1 MRSSRHTLACVA
13 AAVAAAAAG
22 CANAKQ
28 GGEVDGGGGG
38 GDGGGSNADASCGDA
53 CDADGDGVVDGDDAC
68 PGTPPEIP
76 VNMEGCSDSQ
86 VNPTLEPVFPPFGLT
101 WTPTGDIG
109 RAGGLT
115 WTYTGID
122 RADLF
127 HIYWVV
133 CDDPATPCGVSLDG
147 PIDAAGDRWT
157 FSTLS
162 ALGAGR
168 LVFDGA
174 PRILLADTT
183 TVQLTGRLVMTITD
197 GNDMPMPFA
206 TVASLGI
213 TSPRIGGYGAQIS
226 GTGFSVS
233 AIIEVQ
239 DSGAVWVPYLDY
251 YDAASTPKTGATTA
265 VSFGG
270 SFYSE

>member
-1 MRSSRHTLACVA
+1 MLAIA
-13 AAVAAAAAG
+13 ALALVAAG
-22 CANAKQ
+22 CSHAGA
-28 GGEVDGGGGG
+28 GDDDGTVDGGGV
-38 GDGGGSNADASCGDA
+38 DAVQCGDA
-53 CDADGDGVVDGDDAC
+53 CDSDADGVVDATDEC
-68 PGTPPEIP
+68 PNTPPEIP
-76 VNMEGCSDSQ
+76 VNDVGCSDSQ
-86 VNPTLEPVFPPFGLT
+86 VSPTLEPNFPPFGLT

-115 WTYTGID
+115 WTYEGID

-147 PIDAAGDRWT
+147 PIDAAGESWT

-168 LVFDGA
+168 LIFDNA
-174 PRILLADTT
+174 PTIRLADNTT
-183 TVQLTGRLVMTITD
+183 TQLMGRLRITILD
-197 GNDMPMPFA
+197 GFGNPLPFA
-206 TVASLGI
+206 TAASFSIPARAGM
-213 TSPRIGGYGAQIS
+213 YGAPIP
-226 GTGFSVS
+226 GIGFTVT

-239 DSGAVWVPYLDY
+239 DSTAVWTPYLDY
-251 YDAASTPKTGATTA
+251 YDAAQTPDPGSTS
-265 VSFGG
+265 VSFAG

>member
-1 MRSSRHTLACVA
+1 MFAI
-13 AAVAAAAAG
+13 AAVALPLAVAG
-22 CANAKQ
+22 CSHAN
-28 GGEVDGGGGG
+28 GGDDDNGTVDAGG
-38 GDGGGSNADASCGDA
+38 GDAAQCGDA
-53 CDADGDGVVDGDDAC
+53 CDSDQDGVVDAADEC
-68 PGTPPEIP
+68 PNTPPEVP
-76 VNMEGCSDSQ
+76 VNRAGCSDSQ
-86 VNPTLEPVFPPFGLT
+86 VSPTLEPDFPPFGLT

-115 WTYTGID
+115 WTYEGID
-122 RADLF
+122 RTDRF

-147 PIDAAGDRWT
+147 PIDAAPENWT

-168 LVFDGA
+168 LIFDNA
-174 PRILLADTT
+174 PTIRLADNTT
-183 TVQLTGRLVMTITD
+183 TQLTGRLVMTIKD
-197 GNDMPMPFA
+197 GFGNPLPFA
-206 TVASLGI
+206 PAASLNI
-213 TSPRIGGYGAQIS
+213 PAR
-226 GTGFSVS
+226 TGMYAAPIPGVGFTVT

-239 DSGAVWVPYLDY
+239 DSAAVWTPYLDY
-251 YDAASTPKTGATTA
+251 YDAAATPDPGSTS

>member
-1 MRSSRHTLACVA
+1 MRSTGHILACVLG
-13 AAVAAAAAG
+13 AAAG
-22 CANAKQ
+22 CANANS
-28 GGEVDGGGGG
+28 GGDADGGGG
-38 GDGGGSNADASCGDA
+38 GDGGGTGSNADASCGDA
-53 CDADGDGVVDGDDAC
+53 CDTDGDGVVDAADDC

-86 VNPTLEPVFPPFGLT
+86 VNPTLEPDFPPFGLT

-122 RADLF
+122 RGDLF

-147 PIDAAGDRWT
+147 AIDAPGDRWT

-168 LVFDGA
+168 IIFDGA
-174 PRILLADTT
+174 PTILLHDNS
-183 TVQLTGRLVMTITD
+183 TVSLTSRLVMTIVD
-197 GNDMPMPFA
+197 GNNTPIPFA
-206 TVASLGI
+206 TMSGLGI
-213 TSPRIGGYGAQIS
+213 TARTGSYGAQIPA
-226 GTGFSVS
+226 TAFTVT

-239 DSGAVWVPYLDY
+239 ESGGSFMPYLDY
-251 YDAASTPKTGATTA
+251 YDAAQTGMGAMSS